1 MVPYISL
8 VFAQTNEENQTASCN
23 QTFVGQIVSQ
33 IMTFLVQR
41 IFSEDVCYP
50 KEKQLG
56 PSLLNFWIMTL
67 SLMTKKFHPVGLSMK
82 CPSITTQY
90 IQQKNKKE
98 ENVVPF
104 SCCRSRTIGIDY
116 EKKRPAMRPLR
127 PLKPRGNGTLR
138 RRNPFS
144 KTDMFVYCSIVSIT
158 TNYVTK
164 QFYNTVV
171 LGNDVSNNL
180 IQWKIYIGGD
190 HNYCWF
196 YTMGLILCC

>member
-1 MVPYISL
+1 
-8 VFAQTNEENQTASCN
+8 
-23 QTFVGQIVSQ
+23 
-33 IMTFLVQR
+33 
-41 IFSEDVCYP
+41 
-50 KEKQLG
+50 
-56 PSLLNFWIMTL
+56 
-67 SLMTKKFHPVGLSMK
+67 MK

-180 IQWKIYIGGD
+180 IQQKIYIGVD

-196 YTMGLILCC
+196 YTMGLMLLSPKKNSNINS